1 MNVFGLIEYND
12 STKLITLTEY
22 SKNLAKEDI
31 PFEMLD
37 LQQLLTQI
45 DDDKEDSNK
54 LMDIILR
61 KRNETITKAIQSDS
75 ELVFKI
81 NKRSIRNPIIKNNKR
96 KRSRFIAEI
105 AKIKCNYLDEVTK
118 SETFEDKNSR
128 NYVEAHHI
136 IEFSTENGPDIT
148 DNLICLGPHNHS
160 LIHHGSTSTVNDFY
174 LTCQTRGVLTLDRFK
189 AICTKYNCLT
199 KQHVMVLLSKKIIS
213 KIDAEELNKL
223 IDENGVD
230 PLFLKS
236 LNIQMGR

>member
-1 MNVFGLIEYND
+1 
-12 STKLITLTEY
+12 
-22 SKNLAKEDI
+22 
-31 PFEMLD
+31 MLD

-118 SETFEDKNSR
+118 SETFEDKNGR

-199 KQHVMVLLSKKIIS
+199 KQHVKVLLSKKIIS

-230 PLFLKS
+230 PLFLES
-236 LNIQMGR
+236 LYIQKE